1 MLPALRQGEGAGGQI
16 RFGQLS
22 RTPQPQGLMNF
33 SEAPK
38 CSLKPPVG
46 SADPALKDSPAQQ
59 RAGDLA
65 PISGATH
72 GARAQAPALWP
83 AATSLSGA
91 TRPPRQSQPRGR
103 AGRCAPPWS
112 PAPRPHHARHHPTPP
127 PPPRTVVP
135 PATSRAD
142 APPPGPWTPPPA
154 LRWGRTHPPPDPRGP
169 PHSPHRAA
177 SAPGAGQRQGGSRGG
192 RRAAPA
198 PAST

>member
-112 PAPRPHHARHHPTPP
+112 PAPRPHHARHPPSPP
-127 PPPRTVVP
+127 PHRTVVP

>member
-127 PPPRTVVP
+127 PPRTVVP

>member
-72 GARAQAPALWP
+72 GARGLRHQPCGQQRRR
-83 AATSLSGA
+83 SLGPHVLRGSPSRAGE
-91 TRPPRQSQPRGR
+91 PVGVPLPGPRPRGR
-103 AGRCAPPWS
+103 TT
-112 PAPRPHHARHHPTPP
+112 HATTPPP

>member
-72 GARAQAPALWP
+72 GARGLRHQPCGQQRRR
-83 AATSLSGA
+83 SLGPHVLRGSPSRAGE
-91 TRPPRQSQPRGR
+91 PVGVPLPGPRPRGR
-103 AGRCAPPWS
+103 TT
-112 PAPRPHHARHHPTPP
+112 HATPP
-127 PPPRTVVP
+127 HPPPRTVVP